1 MMGKWTIRIPNTKH
15 DKTRWLD
22 RSGKKHTIELQ
33 QSEKS
38 VMYLY
43 PWFLCNNAAAL
54 RGAACCQLMGGG
66 SWSLIRPIPSRRNCL
81 HLCNSSLISSFQIHF
96 PTIDRPLSSTIYR
109 KHPQTIYIP
118 RFWGTQQHQPIVVVA
133 LPQQHWCSEGARQPT
148 GRKCDLHE
156 ITNIQKKYPPWK

>member
-1 MMGKWTIRIPNTKH
+1 MYNVQYIMMGKWTIRIPNTKH

-54 RGAACCQLMGGG
+54 RGAACCQLIGGG
-66 SWSLIRPIPSRRNCL
+66 EVDPSSGPFL
-81 HLCNSSLISSFQIHF
+81 QGE
-96 PTIDRPLSSTIYR
+96 TA
-109 KHPQTIYIP
+109 YICA
-118 RFWGTQQHQPIVVVA
+118 TAV
-133 LPQQHWCSEGARQPT
+133 
-148 GRKCDLHE
+148 
-156 ITNIQKKYPPWK
+156 